1 MSIYGVRNPNPT
13 LVNPPYGGN
22 APVANPMDNVGRYST
37 SSSSEETLTLQDIIA
52 AKPPTKVVR
61 EFFRQNLANVKSAE
75 EELFD

>member
-1 MSIYGVRNPNPT
+1 MSIYGVRNPNT
-13 LVNPPYGGN
+13 SLAKQPYGGN
-22 APVANPMDNVGRYST
+22 APAANSMDNVADFST

-52 AKPPTKVVR
+52 AKPATKIVR